1 MRDDAERLRD
11 IQEAIAKIEKYAVR
25 GRQVFDEDELIQ
37 TWILH
42 HLQII
47 GEAGNSMS
55 EMFKNQYSEIPWQ
68 DMADFRN
75 ILVHEYFR
83 IDVDI
88 IWSIVERELPYL
100 KENVNCILQKIQ

>member
-25 GRQVFDEDELIQ
+25 GRRVFDEDELIQ